1 MLSKF
6 GNFTRAV
13 VREIDPTL
21 AVQALRSDTS
31 VSIDINRAI
40 LQHKQYINILRNQL
54 GLKVDVLPSNGFP
67 DSVFIEDTS
76 VVVGHQVLITNPGI
90 LSLHYISPFLKQYFH
105 LSQELRVER
114 GRLPRFATI
123 SSSRQA

>member
-31 VSIDINRAI
+31 VSIDISRAI

-76 VVVGHQVLITNPGI
+76 VVVGHQVLITNPGR
-90 LSLHYISPFLKQYFH
+90 LSLRHFSPFLKQYF
-105 LSQELRVER
+105 LLTQELRVER